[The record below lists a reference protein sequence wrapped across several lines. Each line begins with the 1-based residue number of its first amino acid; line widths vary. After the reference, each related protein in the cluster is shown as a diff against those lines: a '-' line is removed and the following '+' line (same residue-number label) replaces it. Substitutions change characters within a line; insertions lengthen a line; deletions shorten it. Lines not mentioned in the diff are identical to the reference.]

1 MIAFPGCKINLGL
14 RILNRRPDGYHDLD
28 TCFFPVPWTD
38 ILEVLPSDK
47 QSFHFSGLSIPGDV
61 NDNLCLRAYR
71 LLQKDFSLSPIQG
84 YLHKIVPMGAGI
96 GGGSADAAH
105 TLRIL
110 NSLFELGLS
119 VERLTQ
125 YAKQLGSDC
134 AFFLHDQPAIGAG
147 RGEVLEPIEV
157 SLKNYYLVVVTP
169 AIHVGTAQAYA
180 NVVPQRPE
188 RDVRSVLTEPVIRWK
203 ELLKN
208 DFEISVF
215 RSYPEIEQIK
225 RTMYV
230 VGAVYAS
237 MSGSGSSVFG
247 LFDKVVDREEHF
259 PELSGW
265 SGWL

>member
-14 RILNRRPDGYHDLD
+14 HILNRRSDGYHDLD

-47 QSFHFSGLSIPGDV
+47 HAFHFSGLSIPGDA
-61 NDNLCLRAYR
+61 NDNLCLRAYH

-84 YLHKIVPMGAGI
+84 HLHKIVPMGAGL

-119 VERLTQ
+119 GEHLKQ

-134 AFFLHDQPAIGAG
+134 AFFLQDQPAMGAG
-147 RGEVLEPIEV
+147 RGEVLEPIDV
-157 SLKNYYLVVVTP
+157 SLKNHYLVVVTP
-169 AIHVGTAQAYA
+169 PIHVGTAQAYA
-180 NVVPQRPE
+180 AIKPQRPE
-188 RDVRSVLTEPVIRWK
+188 RNVRSVLTEPVTRWK

-208 DFEISVF
+208 DFEDSVF
-215 RSYPEIEQIK
+215 RSYPEIERIK
-225 RTMYV
+225 QTMYV
-230 VGAVYAS
+230 AGAVYAS

-247 LFDKVVDREEHF
+247 IFDKIVDREEHF
-259 PELSGW
+259 PGLSGW